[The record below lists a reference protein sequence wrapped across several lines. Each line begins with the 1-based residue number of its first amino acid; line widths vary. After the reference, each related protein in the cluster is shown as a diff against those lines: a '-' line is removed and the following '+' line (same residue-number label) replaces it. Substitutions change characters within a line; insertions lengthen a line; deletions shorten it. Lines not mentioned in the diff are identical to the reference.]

1 MQKQPYQSSIQKLH
15 DLNKSTAKTPFQKL
29 KVYAAVSDC
38 VKQEIAEFWDGVG
51 VKKDKL
57 ALDGD

>member
-1 MQKQPYQSSIQKLH
+1 V
-15 DLNKSTAKTPFQKL
+15 F
-29 KVYAAVSDC
+29 AAVSDC

-51 VKKDKL
+51 VKKEKL